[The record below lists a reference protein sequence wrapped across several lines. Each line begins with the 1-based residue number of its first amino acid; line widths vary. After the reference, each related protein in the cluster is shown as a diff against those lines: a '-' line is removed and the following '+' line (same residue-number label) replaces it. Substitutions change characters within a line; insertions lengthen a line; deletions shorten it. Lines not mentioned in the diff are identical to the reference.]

1 MFWSTGIVLYDSQL
15 VKEHLIAW
23 QGLSGQIQQV
33 LVVGK
38 EDHLGL
44 GRYSHEL
51 FERLDRPMVVEMYQN
66 IIDDQRHWLVQL
78 APLFKTREP
87 QS

>member
-1 MFWSTGIVLYDSQL
+1 
-15 VKEHLIAW
+15 
-23 QGLSGQIQQV
+23 V

-51 FERLDRPMVVEMYQN
+51 LERLDRPMVVEMDQN
-66 IIDDQRHWLVQL
+66 IIDDQRQWLVQL
-78 APLFKTREP
+78 APLLKTREP